1 MVRNGRPLRIVEKW
15 MSDELGVT
23 VLYVQSDLK
32 AHSESTSRF
41 TNIKRTEPDASLFE
55 IPPNYKITLTQET
68 VETGLKQKPL

>member
-1 MVRNGRPLRIVEKW
+1 

-55 IPPNYKITLTQET
+55 IPPTYKITLTQET